1 MVELS
6 FILTD
11 DAGREHRF
19 DRYAHS
25 ASLMDSMLAEDSAI
39 RAFVKIF
46 GLTPASVRRVK

>member
-1 MVELS
+1 MIELS

-25 ASLMDSMLAEDSAI
+25 ASHMDAMLAEDSAI
-39 RAFVKIF
+39 KGFVKLF
-46 GLTPASVRRVK
+46 RKNPTSVRRIK